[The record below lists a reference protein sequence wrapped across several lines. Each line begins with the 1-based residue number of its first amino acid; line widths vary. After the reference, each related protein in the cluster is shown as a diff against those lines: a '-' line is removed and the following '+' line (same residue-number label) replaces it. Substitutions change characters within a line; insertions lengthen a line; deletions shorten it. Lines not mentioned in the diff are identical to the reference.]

1 MVSSSPGP
9 ARGRVPG
16 TVRPVPPSQNAGARL
31 AQVRGATYPP
41 LTAPP
46 SRGPIGSP
54 AASSASGA
62 AADQAS
68 AGGPSEANALS
79 ARSSGGN
86 GGGSPAPTRE
96 SIEQSRLVKFEA
108 MLSADV
114 VDLRQLR
121 TLSWS
126 GVPAKCRATSW
137 QLLLGYVPSNE
148 EWRESTLSRKR
159 REYCESVPTYFDV
172 PDAERT
178 EQQRRT
184 LNQILLDV
192 PRTSTS
198 SPMFQNAVV
207 RRSLERVLYI
217 WSVRH
222 PASGYA
228 AAASRA
234 APATASASTPS
245 TARRY
250 VQGIND
256 LVTPFFLVFLLAHLP
271 HASSHADPNLAEQVE
286 AIAPFVLA
294 QVEADCFWCLSK
306 LLDSIQDHYTFAQPG
321 IQRMVFKLKELVA
334 RIDAKL
340 HAHLNEQGVHF
351 IQARPPRHVHAPWP
365 SRLTPPPFGPVRVPL
380 DELPADARAADRP
393 HPPRVGHVPRRVRRL
408 GGRGAAPPPRRT
420 RAETT

>member
-86 GGGSPAPTRE
+86 GGSTPAPTRE

-228 AAASRA
+228 AASRA
-234 APATASASTPS
+234 APATAPGLDPLHRAQIRAGHQRPGDAILPGLPAGAPA
-245 TARRY
+245 AR
-250 VQGIND
+250 
-256 LVTPFFLVFLLAHLP
+256 
-271 HASSHADPNLAEQVE
+271 
-286 AIAPFVLA
+286 
-294 QVEADCFWCLSK
+294 
-306 LLDSIQDHYTFAQPG
+306 
-321 IQRMVFKLKELVA
+321 LVA
-334 RIDAKL
+334 RRPQPRRAGRGDRALRPRAGRGRLLLVPLEAPRLDTGPL
-340 HAHLNEQGVHF
+340 HIRAAGDTADGLQAQGAGREDRR
-351 IQARPPRHVHAPWP
+351 QAARPPQRAGRTLHTGAP
-365 SRLTPPPFGPVRVPL
+365 
-380 DELPADARAADRP
+380 A
-393 HPPRVGHVPRRVRRL
+393 PPRSRPLAVP
-408 GGRGAAPPPRRT
+408 AHPSPI
-420 RAETT
+420 RASSRSAG